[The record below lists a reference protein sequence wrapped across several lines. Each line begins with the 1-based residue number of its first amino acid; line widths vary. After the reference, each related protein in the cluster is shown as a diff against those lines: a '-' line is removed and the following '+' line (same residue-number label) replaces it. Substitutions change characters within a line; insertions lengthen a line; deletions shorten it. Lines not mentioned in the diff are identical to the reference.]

1 MGKKVW
7 LVALMLVGL
16 LVVALGTTSVLAQ
29 GEQQTVPSGNSW
41 AGAPAHCSAMMNSGI
56 TDQVTLKRVAGIL
69 GLTYDELIARLNRGE
84 TIAQVAEAQKV
95 ALTLVV
101 DTIVAP
107 ETEMIQVQVKYGY
120 LTQAQAQSTLEQI
133 RYWAEQA
140 VTSQASA
147 YSQTT
152 GPATGY
158 NQPYGSGY
166 GGMMGGWQGQGG
178 MMGGGRG
185 GMMGRWGW

>member
-41 AGAPAHCSAMMNSGI
+41 AGVPAHCSAMMNSGI

-101 DTIVAP
+101 DAIVAP
-107 ETEMIQVQVKYGY
+107 ESEMIQVQVKYGY
-120 LTQAQAQSTLEQI
+120 LTQAQAQSALEQI
-133 RYWAEQA
+133 RYWAEQTVRA
-140 VTSQASA
+140 SQSST

-152 GPATGY
+152 RPATGY

-178 MMGGGRG
+178 MIGGGRG
-185 GMMGRWGW
+185 GMMGNW